1 MHHVERKE
9 YLLPCGFRVH
19 ESWAALRRSW
29 LGFKIAH
36 SRGDMA
42 KMKYYAAF
50 IHKVQKELGIGLTVF
65 EPGLLDYE
73 ERTNSEGQPDTPNA
87 EDAEDRSLT
96 IANSVSE
103 SDMESLPDFEE
114 IMTNVSANIAVP
126 EPRQEIFEPYEEFEP
141 REDVSEN
148 SSEYLQEEKM
158 NENYMDAD
166 MDVPSVQDGM
176 FATYEDRTDSSCEYD
191 YFADI
196 DKVNVEEQKINLESS
211 CWLDPELEKT
221 KLKKEKDRQLH
232 SCFYRGQHAPDNDE
246 DSS

>member
-1 MHHVERKE
+1 MHHIERKE

-36 SRGDMA
+36 SRGDRA

-73 ERTNSEGQPDTPNA
+73 ERTNSGGPPDTPNA

-96 IANSVSE
+96 IADSVSE
-103 SDMESLPDFEE
+103 SDVESLPDFEE

-126 EPRQEIFEPYEEFEP
+126 EPREEIFEPY
-141 REDVSEN
+141 EDVSEN

-158 NENYMDAD
+158 NENSMDAD
-166 MDVPSVQDGM
+166 VLGVQDGM
-176 FATYEDRTDSSCEYD
+176 FATYEDRTDNSCEYD
-191 YFADI
+191 HFADI

-211 CWLDPELEKT
+211 CWLDPELENK

-232 SCFYRGQHAPDNDE
+232 SCFYRGQDAPDNDE
-246 DSS
+246 DPS